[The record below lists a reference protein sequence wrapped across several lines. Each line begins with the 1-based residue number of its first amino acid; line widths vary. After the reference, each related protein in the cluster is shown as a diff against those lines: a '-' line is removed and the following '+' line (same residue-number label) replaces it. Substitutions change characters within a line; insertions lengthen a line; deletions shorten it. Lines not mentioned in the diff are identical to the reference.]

1 MRKQRKNYTPEE
13 KVSILRKHL
22 VEGTAVSELCDQ
34 YQLQPTVFYRW
45 QKQFF
50 EKGAL
55 AFEGGKGRETAALK
69 RIITKLEGEIAT
81 KNEVLS
87 EHPQALIADVA
98 YGSEESYDYLK
109 DKNITAYVKYNSIH
123 YEQKKRYQ
131 KKKAYHQE
139 SFRYLAKKNQ
149 YLCP

>member
-22 VEGTAVSELCDQ
+22 VEGTPVSELCDQ

-55 AFEGGKGRETAALK
+55 AFEGRKERETAALK
-69 RIITKLEGEIAT
+69 RKITKLEEKIAT
-81 KNEVLS
+81 KNEVLG
-87 EHPQALIADVA
+87 ELMEDHI
-98 YGSEESYDYLK
+98 ELK
-109 DKNITAYVKYNSIH
+109 KSLGEI
-123 YEQKKRYQ
+123 
-131 KKKAYHQE
+131 
-139 SFRYLAKKNQ
+139 
-149 YLCP
+149 

>member
-50 EKGAL
+50 EKGSL
-55 AFEGGKGRETAALK
+55 AFEGGKGGETAALK
-69 RIITKLEGEIAT
+69 RTITKLEEKIAV
-81 KNEVLS
+81 KNEVLG
-87 EHPQALIADVA
+87 ELMEDHI
-98 YGSEESYDYLK
+98 ELK
-109 DKNITAYVKYNSIH
+109 KSLG
-123 YEQKKRYQ
+123 E
-131 KKKAYHQE
+131 
-139 SFRYLAKKNQ
+139 L
-149 YLCP
+149 

>member
-22 VEGTAVSELCDQ
+22 VEGKAVSEVCDQ

-55 AFEGGKGRETAALK
+55 AFEGGKARETAALK
-69 RIITKLEGEIAT
+69 RKITKLEEKIAT
-81 KNEVLS
+81 KNKVLG
-87 EHPQALIADVA
+87 ELMEDHIELKKVL
-98 YGSEESYDYLK
+98 GSSK
-109 DKNITAYVKYNSIH
+109 
-123 YEQKKRYQ
+123 
-131 KKKAYHQE
+131 
-139 SFRYLAKKNQ
+139 
-149 YLCP
+149 

>member
-22 VEGTAVSELCDQ
+22 VEGTPVSELCDK

-55 AFEGGKGRETAALK
+55 AFVGGKERETAALK
-69 RIITKLEGEIAT
+69 RTITKLEEKIAT
-81 KNEVLS
+81 KNEVLG
-87 EHPQALIADVA
+87 ELMEDHI
-98 YGSEESYDYLK
+98 ELK
-109 DKNITAYVKYNSIH
+109 KSLG
-123 YEQKKRYQ
+123 E
-131 KKKAYHQE
+131 
-139 SFRYLAKKNQ
+139 L
-149 YLCP
+149 